1 VLDENLN
8 LEDFNYILPKKN
20 IALYPTNK
28 RENSRLLVYNPKE
41 ITDSNFKNIDNY
53 IPNNS
58 TIFFNDT
65 RVIKSRFLFNKN
77 QRSIIEILVIDSVKL
92 NNKSVEISALVGN
105 NKKWKEKEI
114 LISNKHSIEIKAIKE
129 NKKIII
135 SWNKKKKWREIVE
148 IFGTL
153 PLPPYIKR
161 DIEESDL
168 NDYQT
173 VYSKKEGSIAS
184 PTAGLHF
191 TEKIIKK
198 LKSNNNIDYL
208 TLHVGIGTFKPINKK
223 KIIDHKMHSE
233 EIIVSKRNIINLKK
247 SKNIIAV
254 GTTSL
259 RTLESLYYLGIKILN
274 KNKNLNI
281 EQYPYKNPNKNY
293 SKNEICNFILNF
305 METSNLNLLKF
316 RSSIFILPGYNFKF
330 CNQLI
335 TNFHYPK
342 STLILLIAAFIGEDW
357 RKVYKFAS
365 QNKFR
370 FLSYGDSSLLFK
382 K

>member
-1 VLDENLN
+1 MLVDKLN
-8 LEDFNYILPKKN
+8 LEDYNYSLQKKN
-20 IALYPTNK
+20 IALYPTRK
-28 RENSRLLVYNPKE
+28 RENSNLLVYKSKI
-41 ITDSNFKNIDNY
+41 ITNTLFKNIVNY
-53 IPNNS
+53 IPNDS

-65 RVIKSRFLFNKN
+65 KVIKSRFLFNKSQN
-77 QRSIIEILVIDSVKL
+77 IVIEILVIDFIILSK
-92 NNKSVEISALVGN
+92 NSVEINGLVGN
-105 NKKWKEKEI
+105 NRKWKKNEYLILEK
-114 LISNKHSIEIKAIKE
+114 NSIELKAIKK
-129 NKKIII
+129 NNKIIF
-135 SWNKKKKWREIVE
+135 SWNKSKEWIEIIN

-161 DIEESDL
+161 KVEESDL
-168 NDYQT
+168 KDYQT

-191 TEKIIKK
+191 TKKIIEK
-198 LKSNNNIDYL
+198 LKLKIKTDYL

-223 KIIDHKMHSE
+223 NIIDHKMHSE
-233 EIIVSKRNIINLKK
+233 EIIISKKNISNLKK

-259 RTLESLYYLGIKILN
+259 RTLESLYFLGIKLSNRNTDI
-274 KNKNLNI
+274 NI
-281 EQYPYKNPNKNY
+281 EQYPYLKNHKKYN
-293 SKNEICNFILNF
+293 KNEICNIILKYMNSNNLNF
-305 METSNLNLLKF
+305 IKF
-316 RSSIFILPGYNFKF
+316 RSSLFIIPGYNFKF

-342 STLILLIAAFIGEDW
+342 STLILLIAAFVGEDW
-357 RKVYKFAS
+357 KKIYKFATKK
-365 QNKFR
+365 NFR